1 MHLLYCDESNM
12 ENRNGEFL
20 LYGGVI
26 IPPDNA
32 RPLAEEIAL
41 IRKRARIPVTER
53 VKFAPTPP
61 GISHADYIA
70 VKQGIINAA
79 IKHEAIF
86 IAYAV
91 LHDLAN
97 DPEKARMFGINTL
110 CTHFNWILNRLGG
123 PGLVLIDRVNNPGS
137 PVDELLREKAAIGVT
152 GLPYTASM
160 PLENIVGFHYAS
172 IGQAQFTS
180 LSDILVSSL
189 RFAINAHCRQSE
201 GNRASALEILRLIS
215 PLFFREKSSSK
226 VSELGFA
233 FRPQTIK
240 ATKYLAMYRDLQA
253 FLLEGGIDTAQGLRT
268 A

>member
-12 ENRNGEFL
+12 ENRSGEFL

-26 IPPDNA
+26 VPPANA
-32 RPLAEEIAL
+32 RPLAEDIAA
-41 IRKRARIPVTER
+41 IRVRAMIPVTER
-53 VKFAPTPP
+53 VKFAPTPA

-70 VKQGIINAA
+70 VKQGIIAAA

-123 PGLVLIDRVNNPGS
+123 PGLVLIDRINNPGN

-160 PLENIVGFHYAS
+160 KLENIVGFHYAS
-172 IGQAQFTS
+172 IGQSQFTS

-189 RFAINAHCRQSE
+189 RFAINAHCRKAE
-201 GNRASALEILRLIS
+201 GNRVSALEILRLLS
-215 PLFFREKSSSK
+215 PLFFREKGSTK

-233 FRPQTIK
+233 FRPQSVK
-240 ATKYLAMYRDLQA
+240 APKYLGLYRDLQA
-253 FLLEGGIDTAQGLRT
+253 FLAEGGVETAQGLG
-268 A
+268 